1 VKSKRQELKPL
12 MNTDK
17 QTKIARGKE
26 EGKQRRQAK
35 RYAMLAVLLGWFCF
49 GCGKSPSE
57 PAASVPIDCQKFLE
71 KYFDAL
77 KSKDVG
83 KIQEFSSYVSPAD
96 SADMPAGSVDMM
108 RETKRKFAADA
119 FERMNKELGDFK
131 SYSVLSAKVKT
142 ITTAELVAGNMQGLA
157 SLVGTHAE
165 IVCKAKFSK
174 KRSALIILNLFKDT
188 PESEYSIEAWRY
200 QAEL

>member
-1 VKSKRQELKPL
+1 MSNR
-12 MNTDK
+12 
-17 QTKIARGKE
+17 TKHA
-26 EGKQRRQAK
+26 
-35 RYAMLAVLLGWFCF
+35 AMLAVFLGWFCF

-71 KYFDAL
+71 KYFDAV

-108 RETKRKFAADA
+108 RETKRKFAADG
-119 FERMNKELGDFK
+119 FERMTKEFGDFK
-131 SYSVLSAKVKT
+131 SYSVLSAKVRT

>member
-1 VKSKRQELKPL
+1 MKSFRATIEDI
-12 MNTDK
+12 MSNR
-17 QTKIARGKE
+17 TKHA
-26 EGKQRRQAK
+26 
-35 RYAMLAVLLGWFCF
+35 AMFAVFLGWFCF

-57 PAASVPIDCQKFLE
+57 SAASVPIDCQKFLE
-71 KYFDAL
+71 EYFDAV

-96 SADMPAGSVDMM
+96 RANMPAGSVDMM
-108 RETKRKFAADA
+108 RETKRKFTADV
-119 FERMNKELGDFK
+119 FERMTKELGDFK

-174 KRSALIILNLFKDT
+174 KRSALIILNLFKGT
-188 PESEYSIEAWRY
+188 PESEYSIEAWSY
-200 QAEL
+200 QADLVQ